1 MASYVVGGRG
11 VDMYIEC
18 TEISG
23 FDRRRLVRTTPS
35 FIGEASSFK
44 RSLFSHAFAQTD
56 NDGSGIVHDNAT
68 GGVVNLLFSLG
79 IRSSKRLAAFH
90 NV

>member
-35 FIGEASSFK
+35 FIGEASSAHYLVMFLP
-44 RSLFSHAFAQTD
+44 RQTMM
-56 NDGSGIVHDNAT
+56 
-68 GGVVNLLFSLG
+68 VVALSTTMPLE
-79 IRSSKRLAAFH
+79 AW
-90 NV
+90 

>member
-35 FIGEASSFK
+35 FIGEASSL
-44 RSLFSHAFAQTD
+44 RAE
-56 NDGSGIVHDNAT
+56 V
-68 GGVVNLLFSLG
+68 
-79 IRSSKRLAAFH
+79 SSID
-90 NV
+90 